1 MEITPRPYHTLE
13 QASFTVTFNEGM
25 SKNNQTQVLSIF
37 TTIKRDGVEVDEEK
51 MMVTVTD
58 GYIEKRD
65 GSQVITGFK
74 TKCGMS
80 FMPSATFTKSV
91 TDEKGIPIL

>member
-13 QASFTVTFNEGM
+13 QTSFTVTFNEGM

-37 TTIKRDGVEVDEEK
+37 TTTKREGVEVDEEK

-58 GYIEKRD
+58 GYIERRI
-65 GSQVITGFK
+65 GNETITGFK

-80 FMPSATFTKSV
+80 FMPSVTFTKSV
-91 TDEKGIPIL
+91 TDKKGRLIL